1 MARGIVTG
9 VRSDCFTVLE
19 PTLLPF
25 MRLSS
30 PGKTCDAALRFQ
42 TNSSDH
48 CVESMPPM
56 QCHSRYPASHTRD
69 LRPPR
74 LGTSQGPTRHDACS
88 QTFHSHADD
97 AHGAA
102 KPRAMQPKHLK
113 WATLLSAI
121 ALLMACQ
128 PNPGPNPSPSPSP
141 LSPTPK
147 PPTPS
152 PGPNRTPSTP
162 TPQPSTDQQST
173 PEIHTEHPG
182 ASLGLLEV

>member
-1 MARGIVTG
+1 
-9 VRSDCFTVLE
+9 
-19 PTLLPF
+19 

-48 CVESMPPM
+48 CVESMSPM
-56 QCHSRYPASHTRD
+56 QCHSRYPVGHTRPSAASPRHKP
-69 LRPPR
+69 RPDAAR
-74 LGTSQGPTRHDACS
+74 RMLPTLHG
-88 QTFHSHADD
+88 HADD

-162 TPQPSTDQQST
+162 TPQPSTDQQGA